1 MTDEGGVQRR
11 CAISLLAALA
21 MSLAGCESPW
31 DRAPATAEDG
41 ERTTH
46 EIFANSASFGTWVD
60 KRPKGQISHGKLVID
75 GPKPRASYFPPGS
88 TVVVTTTSDLVAAKA
103 EELSAGTLKIPA
115 GMVTNYAIGRTVTVK
130 IERILQDGERQLVD
144 EQRVSFLELVK
155 R

>member
-1 MTDEGGVQRR
+1 MTDEGIVQRR

-21 MSLAGCESPW
+21 MSLVGCESPW
-31 DRAPATAEDG
+31 DRAPVTAED
-41 ERTTH
+41 RDQTTH
-46 EIFANSASFGTWVD
+46 EIFASSASFGTWID
-60 KRPKGQISHGKLVID
+60 KRPKGQITHGKLIID

-88 TVVVTTTSDLVAAKA
+88 TVVVTTMSDLVAAKA
-103 EELSAGTLKIPA
+103 EELSAGTLKVPE

-130 IERILQDGERQLVD
+130 IERIVQGGVRELVD